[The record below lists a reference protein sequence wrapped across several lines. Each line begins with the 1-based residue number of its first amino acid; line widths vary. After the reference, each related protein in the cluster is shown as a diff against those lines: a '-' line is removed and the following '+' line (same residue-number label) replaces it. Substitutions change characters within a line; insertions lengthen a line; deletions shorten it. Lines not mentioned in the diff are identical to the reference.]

1 MVTIKINIK
10 KHLEQ
15 YLRGKF
21 NGCRDGAIVLPDH
34 LDLYHVLFD
43 LMSRR
48 PEECPLDCGTFEIAL
63 PDRRCGKDPAYYN
76 YLSERSQRI
85 MQMLRN
91 TSKELSMLKV
101 FFVLCEFMILRRFL
115 RMPCLRIIIGGGR
128 RYEGIVRNDRIIDVK
143 SICILLRPNALI
155 CPLW

>member
-15 YLRGKF
+15 YLGGKF
-21 NGCRDGAIVLPDH
+21 NGCRDGAVVLPDH

-48 PEECPLDCGTFEIAL
+48 PEDCPLDCGTFEIAL

-85 MQMLRN
+85 FER
-91 TSKELSMLKV
+91 KV
-101 FFVLCEFMILRRFL
+101 EVMFFAEVHDYADTKKHI
-115 RMPCLRIIIGGGR
+115 
-128 RYEGIVRNDRIIDVK
+128 EGIEYAESIFRFMRIYDITDISEDALLKNYYRWRKKVRRDSRKRSYNK
-143 SICILLRPNALI
+143 C
-155 CPLW
+155 

>member
-21 NGCRDGAIVLPDH
+21 NGCRDGAVVLPDN

-48 PEECPLDCGTFEIAL
+48 PEDCPLDCGTFEIAL

-85 MQMLRN
+85 FER
-91 TSKELSMLKV
+91 KV
-101 FFVLCEFMILRRFL
+101 EVMFFAEVHD
-115 RMPCLRIIIGGGR
+115 
-128 RYEGIVRNDRIIDVK
+128 YADTK
-143 SICILLRPNALI
+143 KLI
-155 CPLW
+155 